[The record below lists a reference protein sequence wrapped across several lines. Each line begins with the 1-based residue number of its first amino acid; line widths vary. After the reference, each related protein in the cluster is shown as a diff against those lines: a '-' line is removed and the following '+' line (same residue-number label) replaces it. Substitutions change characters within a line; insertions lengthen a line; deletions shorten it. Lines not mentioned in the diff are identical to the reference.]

1 MSFHVTSSDI
11 MRLAEIALAWGAY
24 FALHSVLAANATKAY
39 VARRWPRL
47 VPAYR
52 AAFNLIA
59 LVALLPVLWLVY
71 ATGGTWLWRWHG
83 ALAWLMNGLAVA
95 ALLAFAASTRAYD
108 MGEFL
113 GLRQL
118 RQPAAQDAQSFSLS
132 FFHRYVRHPWYCFG
146 LVLLWA
152 HDMNGPLLVSAV
164 AITLYLVI
172 GSRLEERKLIAKYG
186 QQYRNYMNRVP
197 GLMPLPWKYLKAAEA
212 EALIHTPT
220 DR

>member
-1 MSFHVTSSDI
+1 MAADRI
-11 MRLAEIALAWGAY
+11 RLIEIALAWSGY
-24 FALHSVLAANATKAY
+24 FALHSVLAANTTKAW
-39 VARRWPRL
+39 VARRWPRAA
-47 VPAYR
+47 PGYR

-71 ATGGTWLWRWHG
+71 AAGGAWLWRWHG
-83 ALAWLMNGLAVA
+83 ALAWLMNGLALA

-118 RQPAAQDAQSFSLS
+118 KTPAAEDAQTFSLS

-152 HDMNGPLLVSAV
+152 HDMNAPLLVSAV
-164 AITLYLVI
+164 AISLYLVI
-172 GSRLEERKLIAKYG
+172 GSRLEERKLVALYG
-186 QQYRNYMNRVP
+186 QQYRDYMNKVP
-197 GLMPLPWKYLKAAEA
+197 GLVPLPWKHLSAAEA
-212 EALIHTPT
+212 KALVHQP
-220 DR
+220 RAR